1 MGSLQSAHSHSED
14 RDAAYSPV
22 ACVALTIVMSTVFW
36 AGLIW
41 AALRL
46 YG

>member
-1 MGSLQSAHSHSED
+1 
-14 RDAAYSPV
+14 
-22 ACVALTIVMSTVFW
+22 VALTVAVATVFW